1 MARIVSVHSFRGGT
15 GKSNLTANLATLVA
29 EAGYRVGIVD
39 TDIQSPGIHVL
50 FGLEEAQFDRSLN
63 DYLWGN
69 CTIEEAAYPVDMP
82 GISGSLSIIPSS
94 LNTGEI
100 ARILRDG
107 YDVAMLNDG
116 FREIIQRLSLDYLFV
131 DTHPGLNEE
140 TLLSITISDVVLLVL
155 RPDRQDYQGTRVTV
169 EVARQLAVPE
179 LYLVMNKV
187 PKSFDAEAVGEQ
199 AAETFQ
205 APVVGV
211 LAHSDDMMALGSA
224 DVFARVFPDHPLSR
238 ALGAIAERIMAVP
251 TAEPERP

>member
-29 EAGYRVGIVD
+29 QAGHRVGIVD

-50 FGLEEAQFDRSLN
+50 FGLEEARFERSLN
-63 DYLWGN
+63 DYLRGA
-69 CTIEEAAYPVDMP
+69 CSIQDAAYPVEMP
-82 GISGSLSIIPSS
+82 ELTGSLSIIPSS

-107 YDVAMLNDG
+107 YDVALLNDG
-116 FREIIQRLSLDYLFV
+116 FREIIRRLSLDYLFV

-169 EVARQLAVPE
+169 EVARQLAVPD
-179 LYLVMNKV
+179 LFLVMNKV
-187 PKSFDAEAVGEQ
+187 PASFDAAAVGEQ

-224 DVFARVFPDHPLSR
+224 EVFARAFPDHPLSA
-238 ALGAIAERIMAVP
+238 ALRDIAARIMAAP
-251 TAEPERP
+251 AGAG